1 MEVAVGMG
9 FGGAILA
16 GIVALT
22 ASLFLLGWEKLQEA
36 PCPGFYSRCEVQV
49 FYPKLPKMAPMQP
62 VTVSPLPP
70 ERPRYAPVSEPR
82 PTGLKPRRASR
93 IPVG

>member
-1 MEVAVGMG
+1 MGAG

-16 GIVALT
+16 GIVALI
-22 ASLFLLGWEKLQEA
+22 ASLFVLGWGKLQEA
-36 PCPGFYSRCEVQV
+36 PCPGSYSRCEVHV
-49 FYPKLPKMAPMQP
+49 FYPKLPKTAPMPP

-70 ERPRYAPVSEPR
+70 ERPRYAPASEPR
-82 PTGLKPRRASR
+82 PASPKRRRSSR